1 METTCENNKIETKLE
16 PVTSGCTFSEA
27 CIFIESNNTNNTY
40 GHFLRAIGKNKL
52 TRIMYEK
59 ASFIYDEKRNLLLK
73 CN

>member
-1 METTCENNKIETKLE
+1 MNTTTTMSKLE
-16 PVTSGCTFSEA
+16 PVTSNCTFSEA
-27 CIFIESNNTNNTY
+27 CIFIEKNNTNNAF
-40 GHFLRAIGKNKL
+40 GHFLRAVGKNKL